1 MNQRRNQLVKIN
13 QSTSDILPSVSSGV
27 PQRSILGPLIF
38 LIFINDLPGLV
49 NFVQQFMFADD
60 TKLMHPICY
69 PRERY
74 YFQQD
79 IESIIE
85 WSVSNN
91 IVFNENKF
99 VLLNFHNHISRS
111 PSPVGYRINE
121 RLINLRSTH
130 KDLGI
135 TISTDISWRV
145 HDSVIIS
152 KAVLSKRSHRR
163 LTKNCKVNLNLTSS
177 PI

>member
-27 PQRSILGPLIF
+27 PQRSTLGPILI

-49 NFVQQFMFADD
+49 NFVLLFMFADD

-74 YFQQD
+74 YFQKD

-85 WSVSNN
+85 WSVSDN
-91 IVFNENKF
+91 IVFYENKF
-99 VLLNFHNHISRS
+99 VMLNFNNCISHS
-111 PSPVGYRINE
+111 PLPVGYRINE
-121 RLINLRSTH
+121 RLIQLSSTH

-135 TISTDISWRV
+135 AISTDMSWRV
-145 HDSVIIS
+145 HDSVVIS
-152 KAVLSKRSHRR
+152 KAVISKRSHRR
-163 LTKNCKVNLNLTSS
+163 LTYNCKVNLNLTSS
-177 PI
+177 PN